1 MFLTIV
7 LILVSHGPYNWL
19 TQNSLEP
26 NSSFA
31 MDSSS
36 DDDPG
41 RSLGQSSL
49 LFTIG
54 RSSGLS
60 AKKLRPKP
68 VGADFGKE
76 RLGKKVKQ
84 DDGIDNTLF
93 ICFLTNVFDKSFI
106 KFLTFNVFE

>member
-1 MFLTIV
+1 MFLSSTEAQFRINAFLAIV

-26 NSSFA
+26 SSSFA

-36 DDDPG
+36 DDDSG

-54 RSSGLS
+54 RSSRSS
-60 AKKLRPKP
+60 AKKLQPKP

-84 DDGIDNTLF
+84 DDGIDYSLF
-93 ICFLTNVFDKSFI
+93 ICFLTNHF
-106 KFLTFNVFE
+106 

>member
-1 MFLTIV
+1 MFLSSTEAQFRINAFLAIV

-26 NSSFA
+26 SSSFA
-31 MDSSS
+31 TDSSS
-36 DDDPG
+36 DDDSG

-54 RSSGLS
+54 RSSRSS
-60 AKKLRPKP
+60 AKKLQPKP

-84 DDGIDNTLF
+84 DDGIDYSLF
-93 ICFLTNVFDKSFI
+93 ICFLTNHF
-106 KFLTFNVFE
+106 